1 MKLVRMLRIRLA
13 GDGGF
18 ALAITMS
25 LGAIVFL
32 LSTVMM
38 ARGVRQVTMTALDT
52 RWDRALDSA
61 EAGLDFGIQILEAD
75 GGFATGDVLP
85 AFATPKA
92 ERDWAIATAL
102 AKPASEVVVTPT
114 GEFIVIKPP
123 GTALLYS
130 VGFSP
135 TRDAAVR
142 NVRAVRIGY
151 TLTPIEWEIEFA
163 LLVGDDFTL
172 SGNTTINDANEN
184 QGASVHINGELST
197 TGGAYVVEGCTS
209 SSVTALSGAINC
221 PPSPISPRPIPTID
235 PLLMYPFAHFVLC
248 DDGVPYGGPAHPVIP
263 DPDGAPCT
271 GDETAV
277 ALPGWSSKK
286 LGNVWNWKTT
296 TSDPT
301 EGVFYI
307 HHGDFNG
314 NVGADNSPATEITII
329 LSSTSDGACT
339 GKSTGNMR
347 IGAAS
352 NMVVH
357 PSLAALGYSLTIVA
371 QGDVDFVG
379 SATVGG
385 LILAHEQ
392 IDYAGSADSWGA
404 VVAAGVCNTIGSPVQ
419 TSGTSGTS
427 VINFAG
433 PFNTPFTDLERRA
446 DVVAWHE
453 L

>member
-1 MKLVRMLRIRLA
+1 MSLGRTLRIGL
-13 GDGGF
+13 GGEGGF

-38 ARGVRQVTMTALDT
+38 ARGVRQVTMTAVDT

-75 GGFATGDVLP
+75 GGYATGDVPP

-102 AKPASEVVVTPT
+102 AKPANQVVATPI
-114 GEFIVIKPP
+114 GEFVLVKPP

-130 VGFSP
+130 IGFSP

-142 NVRAVRIGY
+142 SERAVRIGY
-151 TLTPIEWEIEFA
+151 TLSPVEWEVEFA
-163 LLVGDDFTL
+163 LLVGGDLTL
-172 SGNTTINDANEN
+172 SGNTTIVDANDN
-184 QGASVHINGELST
+184 YGASVHTNGELST
-197 TGGAYVVEGCTS
+197 TGGSYLVEGC
-209 SSVTALSGAINC
+209 VTASATALPGAINC
-221 PPSPISPRPIPTID
+221 PPSPIAPRPIPTID

-248 DDGVPYGGPAHPVIP
+248 DDGVSFGGPAHPVSP
-263 DPDGAPCT
+263 DPDGVPCT
-271 GDETAV
+271 GDETPV
-277 ALPGWSSKK
+277 ALSGWSSKSK
-286 LGNVWNWKTT
+286 GGVRTWKTT
-296 TSDPT
+296 PDPT

-314 NVGADNSPATEITII
+314 KVGATLSPATEITLI

-339 GKSTGNMR
+339 GTSTGNIR
-347 IGAAS
+347 LAAAS

-357 PSLAALGYSLTIVA
+357 PSLATLGYDLAIVA
-371 QGDVDFVG
+371 QGDVDFGG
-379 SATVGG
+379 SAAVGG

-392 IDYAGSADSWGA
+392 IDYAGDAGSWGA
-404 VVAAGVCNTIGSPVQ
+404 VVAAGVCNTIGSPVSS
-419 TSGTSGTS
+419 SGTTGNSF
-427 VINFAG
+427 INFAG
-433 PFNTPFTDLERRA
+433 PINTPFIDLERRA

>member
-1 MKLVRMLRIRLA
+1 MKLVRNLRTDLA
-13 GDGGF
+13 SDGGF

-25 LGAIVFL
+25 LGAIIFL

-38 ARGVRQVTMTALDT
+38 ARGIRQVTMTALDV

-61 EAGLDFGIQILEAD
+61 EAGLDTGIQVLEAD
-75 GGFATGDVLP
+75 GEYNTGDVPP

-92 ERDWAIATAL
+92 ERDWAVLTAL
-102 AKPASEVVVTPT
+102 GRPASEVVVTPT
-114 GEFIVIKPP
+114 GEFVVVKPP

-135 TRDAAVR
+135 SRDAAVR
-142 NVRAVRIGY
+142 SERAVRIGY
-151 TLTPIEWEIEFA
+151 TLSPIEWEVEFA
-163 LLVGDDFTL
+163 LLVGDDLSL
-172 SGNTTINDANEN
+172 SGNTTINDTNDNE
-184 QGASVHINGELST
+184 GASVHINGALST
-197 TGGAYVVEGCTS
+197 TGSYSVEGCVT
-209 SSVTALSGAINC
+209 SSVTALTGAINC
-221 PPSPISPRPIPTID
+221 PPSPISYRPIPTID

-248 DDGVPYGGPAHPVIP
+248 DDGVPYGGPIHSVSP

-271 GDETAV
+271 GDETVV

-307 HHGDFNG
+307 HHGVFNG
-314 NVGADNSPATEITII
+314 NVGADNAPATEVTVI
-329 LSSTSDGACT
+329 LSSESGAACT

-347 IGAAS
+347 LGAAS

-357 PSLAALGYSLTIVA
+357 PSLAALGYDLVIVA

-404 VVAAGVCNTIGSPVQ
+404 VVAAGVCNTVGSPVQ
-419 TSGTSGTS
+419 SSGTTGTS

-433 PFNTPFTDLERRA
+433 PINTPFIDLERRA